1 MRITIFGLKV
11 AFGTGFNEGLKD
23 ALDASN
29 NFLPQFENNMKI
41 AGQYI
46 GTAISEAVA
55 GDASKFIL
63 LGEIIGEGIK
73 VGLMTVLSKA
83 SNTDLDFSWVAQ
95 DDSNAIQNAIVD
107 AKGDLISATAADTPA
122 RLASSAV
129 NGDVLTVDT
138 STATGLKWSAP
149 VSGGM
154 TLISTTDMSGSSS
167 FTLSSIP
174 STYEDILIII
184 RNAVTTTIERN
195 TLLRF
200 NADSTANRHFNF
212 NTTTWIDGTSVT
224 PNDTSIDSKIFTKNS
239 GAGTDYNLGIYRIY
253 DYANA
258 TTWKFIQGWL
268 FQTNYNDKTQM
279 RSQVIQGGY
288 NQISAISSLQI
299 FSASGNYN
307 SGTIELWGIK

>member
-1 MRITIFGLKV
+1 MPITK
-11 AFGTGFNEGLKD
+11 
-23 ALDASN
+23 AS
-29 NFLPQFENNMKI
+29 
-41 AGQYI
+41 GQ
-46 GTAISEAVA
+46 AVA
-55 GDASKFIL
+55 
-63 LGEIIGEGIK
+63 
-73 VGLMTVLSKA
+73 
-83 SNTDLDFSWVAQ
+83 VA
-95 DDSNAIQNAIVD
+95 
-107 AKGDLISATAADTPA
+107 AKGDLVVGSATNDAAV
-122 RLASSAV
+122 LGVGSA
-129 NGDVLTVDT
+129 NQVLTVDS
-138 STATGLKWSAP
+138 STATGLKWATP
-149 VSGGM
+149 ASGGM

-184 RNAVTTTIERN
+184 RNAVTTTIEKN